1 VGQQDAVGPVQ
12 LKAGINVLVLKV
24 VNETEGWEGSAR
36 LVDEA
41 GRPAEGLRVK
51 LTP

>member
-1 VGQQDAVGPVQ
+1 VE
-12 LKAGINVLVLKV
+12 LKQGINVLLVKV
-24 VNETEGWEGSAR
+24 VNDKSFWQFYTR
-36 LVDEA
+36 LVDDE